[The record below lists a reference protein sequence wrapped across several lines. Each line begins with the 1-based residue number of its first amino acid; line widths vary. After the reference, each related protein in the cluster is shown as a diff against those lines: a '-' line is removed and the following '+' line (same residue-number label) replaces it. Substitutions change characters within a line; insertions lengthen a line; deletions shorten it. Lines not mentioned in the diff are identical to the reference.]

1 MKHFLLAA
9 LFSVAFAAPARTA
22 WWLENDYS
30 AGSNGHKRDSFTLF
44 TKLTPRLVAGANAA
58 FYKDTAAYREKL
70 WSFRLPVMY
79 SGDRVS
85 LSLKPFIYPVS
96 PETRSGARGA
106 KFYLLTS
113 LAEPGDESYLR
124 LTFSGAWAE
133 QEARVAGGAAG
144 AKKTFSQA
152 AYELQAEKSYFGQF
166 YFLASA
172 AGFSKPS
179 GVSNLTLV
187 KPAMDQSELAYLG
200 AFRQVTALPEWTLGL
215 QVARNMRPD
224 FDSHIYAGYS
234 RISFRQAG
242 VANSGTA
249 GLKLSLNERSMLDLA
264 YNLYKH
270 EDEAWKNYYKF
281 LLQVFF

>member
-1 MKHFLLAA
+1 MKNLLLAA
-9 LFSVAFAAPARTA
+9 LFCAALAAPAPAA

-30 AGSNGHKRDSFTLF
+30 AGSNGHKKNSLTVFTR
-44 TKLTPRLVAGANAA
+44 LTPRLAAGVNAA
-58 FYKDTAAYREKL
+58 FYKDTAAYREKI

-79 SGDRVS
+79 SGSS
-85 LSLKPFIYPVS
+85 LSVSLKPFIYPVS
-96 PETRSGARGA
+96 PETRSGARGG
-106 KFYLLTS
+106 KLYLLTS
-113 LAEPGDESYLR
+113 LSEPDDESYMR
-124 LTFSGAWAE
+124 LTLSGAWAE
-133 QEARVAGGAAG
+133 QEALAAGGAAA

-152 AYELQAEKSYFGQF
+152 AYELQAEKSYYGQF
-166 YFLASA
+166 YFLFSA

-179 GVSNLTLV
+179 GVSNATLLR
-187 KPAMDQSELAYLG
+187 PAMDQSELAYLG
-200 AFRQVTALPEWTLGL
+200 TFRQVTALPEWTMGV

-234 RISFRQAG
+234 RISLRKAG

-249 GLKLSLNERSMLDLA
+249 GLKLNLNERSMLDLA

-270 EDEAWKNYYKF
+270 EDEAWKNYFKV

>member
-1 MKHFLLAA
+1 MKCLLLAA
-9 LFSVAFAAPARTA
+9 LFSAAVAAPASCA
-22 WWLENDYS
+22 WWMENDYS
-30 AGSNGHKRDSFTLF
+30 TGSNGHKRNSLTVF
-44 TKLTPRLVAGANAA
+44 TKLSPRFVAGANAA
-58 FYKDTAAYREKL
+58 FYKDTADYRKKL

-79 SGDRVS
+79 SGNRIS

-96 PETRSGARGA
+96 SETRSGARGA
-106 KFYLLTS
+106 KLYLLTS

-124 LTFSGAWAE
+124 ITVSGAWAE

-144 AKKTFSQA
+144 AVKTFSQA
-152 AYELQAEKSYFGQF
+152 TYELQAEKSFFGQF

-172 AGFSKPS
+172 AGFAKPS
-179 GVSNLTLV
+179 GLSGLTPV

-200 AFRQVTALPEWTLGL
+200 TFRQVTALPEWTMGM
-215 QVARNMRPD
+215 QIARNMRPD

-234 RISFRQAG
+234 RISLRKAG

-249 GLKLSLNERSMLDLA
+249 GLKLGLNERATLDLA

-270 EDEAWKNYYKF
+270 EDEAWKNYYKI
-281 LLQVFF
+281 LLQIFF